1 MLLFEPSS
9 KSLTPP
15 PPPPLAATDVPN
27 FQCYK
32 LTNVTGDKDIKNIS
46 VKDQFTA
53 PFGGIT
59 LDTDKRGPFR
69 LCVPVNKNGEDP
81 TAPTNPTALLCYKT
95 QDDKLPFPQKTVF
108 VTNQFG
114 SFQETFTQYDELC
127 VPSTILP

>member
-1 MLLFEPSS
+1 M
-9 KSLTPP
+9 
-15 PPPPLAATDVPN
+15 PN

-32 LTNVTGDKDIKNIS
+32 LDQREERPATRTSRTSASRIS
-46 VKDQFTA
+46 SA
-53 PFGGIT
+53 PIT

-81 TAPTNPTALLCYKT
+81 AAPTNPTALLCYKT
-95 QDDKLPFPQKTVF
+95 QDDRLPFPQKTVF